1 MEAEAE
7 EEEEETEAEAEE
19 EAEAEAEAEAEE
31 EEEEE
36 EVVEV
41 NFKLVL
47 PHIFLQIII
56 PETKG
61 INLEDF
67 LRASYGVWRRLS
79 MQSQWFWVSE
89 VLGWR

>member
-7 EEEEETEAEAEE
+7 EEEEEE
-19 EAEAEAEAEAEE
+19 EAEAEAEAEE

-36 EVVEV
+36 EEAEAEEAEVVEV

-67 LRASYGVWRRLS
+67 LRASYRVWRRLS
-79 MQSQWFWVSE
+79 MQSQ
-89 VLGWR
+89 

>member
-1 MEAEAE
+1 MEAEAEAE
-7 EEEEETEAEAEE
+7 EEEAEAEAEEEE
-19 EAEAEAEAEAEE
+19 EAEAEAEAEA

-47 PHIFLQIII
+47 PHIFHIIII

-67 LRASYGVWRRLS
+67 LRASYGVWRCFS
-79 MQSQWFWVSE
+79 MQSQ
-89 VLGWR
+89 

>member
-1 MEAEAE
+1 MEAEEEAEAE
-7 EEEEETEAEAEE
+7 EEEEEE
-19 EAEAEAEAEAEE
+19 EAEAEAEE
-31 EEEEE
+31 EEEEEEAEAEEE

-56 PETKG
+56 PEKKG

-79 MQSQWFWVSE
+79 MQSQ
-89 VLGWR
+89 

>member
-1 MEAEAE
+1 MVEAEAEAEAE
-7 EEEEETEAEAEE
+7 E
-19 EAEAEAEAEAEE
+19 EAEAEAEAEE

-36 EVVEV
+36 EAEAEAEEVVEV

-47 PHIFLQIII
+47 PHIFHIIII

-67 LRASYGVWRRLS
+67 LRASYRVWRRLS
-79 MQSQWFWVSE
+79 MQSQ
-89 VLGWR
+89 

>member
-1 MEAEAE
+1 MEAEAEAE
-7 EEEEETEAEAEE
+7 EEEEEE

-31 EEEEE
+31 EAEEEEEEAVEE

-56 PETKG
+56 PEKKG

-79 MQSQWFWVSE
+79 MQSQ
-89 VLGWR
+89 

>member
-1 MEAEAE
+1 MVEAEA
-7 EEEEETEAEAEE
+7 EAEAEE
-19 EAEAEAEAEAEE
+19 EAEAEVEAEAEE
-31 EEEEE
+31 EAEEEAEAEAEEE

-47 PHIFLQIII
+47 PHIFHIIII

-67 LRASYGVWRRLS
+67 LRASYRVWRRLS
-79 MQSQWFWVSE
+79 MQIQ
-89 VLGWR
+89 

>member
-1 MEAEAE
+1 MVEAEAEAE
-7 EEEEETEAEAEE
+7 EEAEAEAEE

-31 EEEEE
+31 AEAEEE

-79 MQSQWFWVSE
+79 MQSQ
-89 VLGWR
+89 

>member
-1 MEAEAE
+1 MEAEAEAE
-7 EEEEETEAEAEE
+7 EEEEEEE
-19 EAEAEAEAEAEE
+19 EEEAEAEAEE
-31 EEEEE
+31 EEVVEEEEEEEEAEAEEE

-56 PETKG
+56 PEKKG

-79 MQSQWFWVSE
+79 MQSQ
-89 VLGWR
+89 